1 MANAYAYKQKN
12 SDCAK
17 LEKTCQSKQKTQSED
32 IKMFEKSQF

>member
-17 LEKTCQSKQKTQSED
+17 LEKTCQLKQKNT
-32 IKMFEKSQF
+32 IGGH